1 MSLDDTFD
9 IEKEKIIDGELGV
22 DIPDDPDEQN
32 LELII
37 KLALKAYGDLM
48 ETASFMEPKDRLK
61 LYEMAERYLNQ
72 AKDARA
78 KMEKLR
84 LDREKMEKTS
94 SKSPQNAP
102 QEENKEE
109 EDHGKGVSRK
119 ELTERLK
126 PLITSEEGRDVELQP
141 KVIVEV
147 EYEEIQSSPTYN
159 SGYAL
164 RFPRLKQLRDDKER
178 SDSKEK
184 VEALYEG
191 Q

>member
-119 ELTERLK
+119 ELTERL
-126 PLITSEEGRDVELQP
+126 R
-141 KVIVEV
+141 KV
-147 EYEEIQSSPTYN
+147 
-159 SGYAL
+159 
-164 RFPRLKQLRDDKER
+164 K
-178 SDSKEK
+178 
-184 VEALYEG
+184 
-191 Q
+191 